1 VELEIVPAVAVQGRT
16 VQVWVKTGGEASLR
30 GEFDGRPL
38 FFVGEAGDY
47 RALIG
52 VPAMAA
58 LGPYP
63 LDLRAATGQLE
74 ASLHAMLY
82 VAEGDFG
89 LQYITLS
96 DEKAGLLD
104 ADLVA
109 QEAQRI
115 REVTTQATL
124 PGLWQGKF
132 GVPLAGTPA
141 ISAPFGG
148 RRSYNGGPA
157 TSYHAGVDY
166 SAGGGELVYC
176 PARGR
181 VVLAEPLHV
190 RGNAVVIDHGR
201 GVMSGY
207 WHLSQINV
215 TVGQA
220 VEQGEV
226 LGLVGSTGLST
237 GAHLHWEMRV
247 MGVPVDPLQWVGEH
261 IQ

>member
-1 VELEIVPAVAVQGRT
+1 
-16 VQVWVKTGGEASLR
+16 
-30 GEFDGRPL
+30 
-38 FFVGEAGDY
+38 
-47 RALIG
+47 
-52 VPAMAA
+52 
-58 LGPYP
+58 
-63 LDLRAATGQLE
+63 
-74 ASLHAMLY
+74 MLY

-96 DEKAGLLD
+96 AEKAGLLD
-104 ADLVA
+104 PELVA

-124 PGLWQGKF
+124 PGLWQGTF
-132 GVPLAGTPA
+132 RVPLAGTPGL
-141 ISAPFGG
+141 SAPFGI

-157 TSYHAGVDY
+157 TGYHSGVDY
-166 SAGGGELVYC
+166 SAGGGEAIYS

-190 RGNAVVIDHGR
+190 RGNAVIVDHGR

-220 VEQGEV
+220 IEQGEV

-237 GAHLHWEMRV
+237 GAHLHWEIRL
-247 MGVPVDPLQWVGEH
+247 MGVAVDPLQWVDEH